1 MIDHLFTQPTLGSA
15 FISLNLI
22 FIPISL
28 SSQSLPDDEAH
39 QRPIPTRQIDFDR
52 EISPILSQ
60 HCIECHGPDKGAQE
74 AKLRLDLESSAK
86 QPASSG
92 NTPIASG
99 KPEESELL
107 RRIKSTD
114 PNDRM
119 PPPDSGSKL
128 TNSQIDLLSQWIS
141 EGANYTGHWAY
152 QPYDKPPLPDIRQVN
167 WPRQPLDYFILSK
180 LESEGI
186 TPNSQTTKSQWIRR
200 VYFDLIGLPPSP
212 HEIEAFLADPSLG
225 AYGKVA
231 DHLLASPRYGERWGR
246 HWLDV
251 ARYGDSN
258 GGDENH
264 AYPHAYHFRNY
275 VINAFNAGM
284 PYDSFISEQLAG
296 DLLPP
301 SKDGER
307 QLDRLKATGFLAI
320 GTKILAEQD
329 PVKKQADAVDEQIDT
344 VSKALLGITVACA
357 RCHDHKFDPI
367 PTKDYYA
374 FAGIFHS
381 TKTGNT
387 PLKTSKFLRK
397 EALYQ
402 KKITELERELQ
413 QIEETWK
420 SRQHSAPFREREA
433 ESFDRGNVQTD
444 LENYGKEI
452 GIISDPGSQ
461 ENFAEYD
468 LTTETAQRVALE
480 IRYAAEKPRPGKIH
494 LNGEIIADSAFSSI
508 TGGWGP
514 DKQAWH
520 LEAILTLPIGK
531 HIIRLESNPMMVH
544 IDRFRLIEIT
554 TDSDSNADIN
564 RLIALRQQRTTL
576 LAQRP
581 VPEQTMTVNE
591 GDVHHVKIH
600 IRGDHNS
607 LGEEAPRG
615 FLTEIGPPNT
625 HSIPIDQSGR
635 RQLSEWLTAPE
646 NPLTARVFVNRVW
659 RWHFGKGLV
668 ESTENFGTRGS
679 RPSHP
684 ELLNYLAKTFIENDW
699 SIKALHRAIVLS
711 STYQLSSQV
720 ENPDALKADPSNG
733 LYWKRDI
740 RRLEAE
746 AFRDSLLALSGRL
759 NSEIGGSPMN
769 VKSQDPSPQDLVK
782 NREIYEKSSR
792 RSVYLPVVRS
802 NVYDFLT
809 LLDFPNAASPV
820 GNRSTTTVPTQALLM
835 MNHDFVQR
843 ESERILAEI
852 TDQFPSRENASDHS
866 SLVHRLYLHL
876 LGRAPNN
883 DEMQF
888 ANDFISSF
896 SKTLEA
902 KQLDQGT
909 PALSAFCHTL
919 LMSNEFSYIW

>member
-1 MIDHLFTQPTLGSA
+1 MIIDQLFTRLA
-15 FISLNLI
+15 FRATFLLLYLI

-28 SSQSLPDDEAH
+28 HSQSLPNDEVH
-39 QRPIPTRQIDFDR
+39 QRPIPTRQVDFDR
-52 EISPILSQ
+52 EISPILTQ
-60 HCIECHGPDKGAQE
+60 HCIECHGPDQGARE
-74 AKLRLDLESSAK
+74 AKLRLDLETTAK

-92 NTPIASG
+92 KVPIVSG
-99 KPEESELL
+99 KPDESEIL
-107 RRIKSTD
+107 RRIKSID

-128 TNSQIDLLSQWIS
+128 TKSQIDLLSQWIS

-152 QPYDKPPLPDIRQVN
+152 QPYDKPRLPSIRQVN
-167 WPRQPLDYFILSK
+167 WPQQPIDYFILSK
-180 LESEGI
+180 LEVEGI
-186 TPNSQTTKSQWIRR
+186 TPNPQATKSEWIRR

-212 HEIEAFLADPSLG
+212 HEIKTFLTDHSPSS
-225 AYGKVA
+225 YQKVV

-284 PYDSFISEQLAG
+284 PFDRFISEQLAG
-296 DLLPP
+296 DLLSP
-301 SKDGER
+301 SKDRER

-329 PVKKQADAVDEQIDT
+329 PIKKQADAVDEQIDT

-381 TKTGNT
+381 TKTENT
-387 PLKTSKFLRK
+387 PLKTSEFLEK
-397 EALYQ
+397 EALY
-402 KKITELERELQ
+402 KKKLTEFEMELERF
-413 QIEETWK
+413 EEAWRTRHPL
-420 SRQHSAPFREREA
+420 STFREREA
-433 ESFDRGNVQTD
+433 ESFDRGNVQID

-468 LTTETAQRVALE
+468 LTTKETHRVAME
-480 IRYAAEKPRPGKIH
+480 IRYAAEKSRPGKIL
-494 LNGEIIADSAFSSI
+494 LNGEVVADAAFATS

-514 DKQAWH
+514 DKQVWH
-520 LEAILTLPIGK
+520 LEAVFTLPIGK

-554 TDSDSNADIN
+554 TDPSSSEDIN
-564 RLIALRQQRTTL
+564 KLISLRQQRTKVL
-576 LAQRP
+576 EQRP
-581 VPEQTMTVNE
+581 IPEKTMTVSE
-591 GDVHHVKIH
+591 GDVHHVKVH

-625 HSIPIDQSGR
+625 HTIPVDQSGR
-635 RQLSEWLTAPE
+635 KQLSEWLIAPE

-679 RPSHP
+679 RPSHMK
-684 ELLNYLAKTFIENDW
+684 LLNYLAKAFIEKEW

-711 STYQLSSQV
+711 STYQLSAQN
-720 ENPDALKADPSNG
+720 ENQNALKADPSNR

-782 NREIYEKSSR
+782 NRGIYEESSR

-843 ESERILAEI
+843 ESERILTELI
-852 TDQFPSRENASDHS
+852 DRFPSGDSS
-866 SLVHRLYLHL
+866 SLVRSLYLQL
-876 LGRAPNN
+876 LGRAPNSI
-883 DEMQF
+883 EMQF
-888 ANDFISSF
+888 ASEFISSF
-896 SKTLEA
+896 SQTVETE
-902 KQLDQGT
+902 QLDQET

>member
-1 MIDHLFTQPTLGSA
+1 MRDHLFSQSGLSA
-15 FISLNLI
+15 VFIALNLV
-22 FIPISL
+22 FIPISI

-52 EISPILSQ
+52 EISPILTQ
-60 HCIECHGPDKGAQE
+60 HCIECHGPDQAARK

-86 QPASSG
+86 QPNSSG
-92 NTPIASG
+92 NTPVISG
-99 KPEESELL
+99 KPDESELL
-107 RRIKSTD
+107 KRIKSTD
-114 PNDRM
+114 PDDRM
-119 PPPDSGSKL
+119 PPLDSGSKL
-128 TNSQIDLLSQWIS
+128 TENEINLLTQWIS

-152 QPYDKPPLPDIRQVN
+152 QPYDKPQLPEVRQVN
-167 WPRQPLDYFILSK
+167 WPQQALDYFILSE

-186 TPNSQTTKSQWIRR
+186 IPNSEATKSEWIRR

-212 HEIEAFLADPSLG
+212 REIDDFLTDPSPG
-225 AYGKVA
+225 SYAKVA

-275 VINAFNAGM
+275 VINALNSGM
-284 PYDSFISEQLAG
+284 PFDSFISEQLAG

-301 SKDGER
+301 IDNKER
-307 QLDRLKATGFLAI
+307 QIERLKATGFLAI

-381 TKTGNT
+381 TKTENA
-387 PLKTSKFLRK
+387 PLKTPEFLQK
-397 EALYQ
+397 EALF
-402 KKITELERELQ
+402 KKELTALETELEQ
-413 QIEETWK
+413 FEESWK
-420 SRQHSAPFREREA
+420 SRQHSTPFLEREA
-433 ESFDRGNVQTD
+433 ESYDRGNVQTD
-444 LENYGKEI
+444 LENYGKKI

-461 ENFAEYD
+461 ENFTEYD
-468 LTTETAQRVALE
+468 LSTKSAQRVALE
-480 IRYAAEKPRPGKIH
+480 IRYAAEKPRPGKIL
-494 LNGEIIADSAFSSI
+494 LNGEIVAKSAFSSI

-520 LEAILTLPIGK
+520 LEAILTLPIGN

-544 IDRFRLIEIT
+544 IDRFRLIEIKT
-554 TDSDSNADIN
+554 DPDSDEGIN
-564 RLIALRQQRTTL
+564 KLIDLRQQRTTS
-576 LAQRP
+576 LAKRP
-581 VPEQTMTVNE
+581 VPEETMTVGE
-591 GDVHHVKIH
+591 GDVHHVKVH

-615 FLTEIGPPNT
+615 FLSEIGPPNR
-625 HSIPIDQSGR
+625 HSIPADQSGR
-635 RQLSEWLTAPE
+635 RQLSDWLTAPE

-679 RPSHP
+679 RPTHP
-684 ELLNYLAKTFIENDW
+684 KLLNYLAKTFIEKKW
-699 SIKALHRAIVLS
+699 SIKALHRTIVLS
-711 STYQLSSQV
+711 STYRLSSQA
-720 ENPDALKADPSNG
+720 ENADALKADPSNR

-746 AFRDSLLALSGRL
+746 AFRDSLLSLSGRL
-759 NSEIGGSPMN
+759 NTEIGGGPMN

-782 NREIYEKSSR
+782 NRGIYEKSSR

-820 GNRSTTTVPTQALLM
+820 GNRNTTTVPTQALLL

-852 TDQFPSRENASDHS
+852 IDHVPSVDNS
-866 SLVHRLYLHL
+866 SLVHHLYLHL
-876 LGRAPNN
+876 LGREPNH
-883 DEMQF
+883 DEMRL
-888 ANDFISSF
+888 ASDFISSF
-896 SKTLEA
+896 SQTLET
-902 KQLDQGT
+902 KQLDQER